1 MWWFELGGGMDG
13 RLLLRMR
20 SRWIGVIGVIGVLGV
35 GIERYWSEL
44 ERRGLGSEDCEKEV
58 YCFDTGDGLD
68 IIGCRRSMI
77 DWN

>member
-1 MWWFELGGGMDG
+1 M
-13 RLLLRMR
+13 
-20 SRWIGVIGVIGVLGV
+20 IGVLGV